1 MSRGLHDGGCEDRVQ
16 GVSMAVASMLT
27 EPGVPVPEKR
37 VRWGKGGAPARGCWA
52 GRGGGG
58 VDASRGA
65 ERCPADC
72 LPPWPC
78 YLPNVQPRVGPNAA
92 QPTVLPWSY
101 RLLDTWL

>member
-1 MSRGLHDGGCEDRVQ
+1 MRERRGLHDDGCEARVQ
-16 GVSMAVASMLT
+16 GGRTAAASALT

-37 VRWGKGGAPARGCWA
+37 VSWGKAAAPARGCWA

-72 LPPWPC
+72 LPS
-78 YLPNVQPRVGPNAA
+78 GP
-92 QPTVLPWSY
+92 Y
-101 RLLDTWL
+101 RLLDT